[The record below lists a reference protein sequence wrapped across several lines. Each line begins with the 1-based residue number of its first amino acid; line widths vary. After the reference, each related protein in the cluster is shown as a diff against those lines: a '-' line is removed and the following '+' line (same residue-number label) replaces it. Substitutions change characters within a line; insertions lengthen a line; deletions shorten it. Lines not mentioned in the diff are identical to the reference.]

1 MHRRKKRASAACAV
15 RDLGCIA
22 AHGMFACDGAGCYIF
37 TSKGKPAT
45 AFLFELIARLQSSA
59 TVSMIDIRAYA
70 LWLGS
75 DTSA

>member
-1 MHRRKKRASAACAV
+1 
-15 RDLGCIA
+15 
-22 AHGMFACDGAGCYIF
+22 MFACDGAGCYIF
-37 TSKGKPAT
+37 TPKGEPAT
-45 AFLFELIARLQSSA
+45 AFLFELTARLQSSA